1 MAGGHKSLKR
11 IIHRCFEEF
20 RATCEIAKVTS
31 LKKALITFAAKVDI
45 QKMNHN
51 GYKEPPKVKARLMK
65 KHDIMIEYFEKR
77 FEEFYNNYDYNQV
90 LPETSSKFRNRIWVC
105 WWQGEENAPIL
116 VQKCIESIRKSAKNH
131 VVTVITEDNYRDF
144 VNIPDWF
151 IDKFDKGILSRTNF
165 SDLLRVSLLAQYG
178 GMWLDSTFFC
188 TADTDLDMY
197 FKYDLWS
204 IKRPDYLHCSIASGY
219 FAGYSLQ
226 CSYEQRYIFAV
237 IRDFFLHYWQNSKM
251 LIDYLLIDYMIVLAQ
266 KYDQRIENL
275 FESIVPNN
283 PFCDDLLWLLNEKF
297 DSQKWKELT
306 KNTYLY
312 KLSWKYSFVEELD
325 GEKTFYAKLIENKL

>member
-90 LPETSSKFRNRIWVC
+90 IPEFSSEFKDCIWVC
-105 WWQGEENAPIL
+105 WWQGEDDAPPI
-116 VQKCIESIRKSAKNH
+116 VKACISSIRRAAHGH
-131 VVTVITEDNYRDF
+131 VVIVVTEKNYKNF
-144 VNIPDWF
+144 VNIPEWVIERF
-151 IDKFDKGILSRTNF
+151 KKGAISKTHF
-165 SDLLRVSLLAQYG
+165 SDILRLALLAQHG
-178 GMWLDSTFFC
+178 GMWLDATFYC
-188 TADTDLDMY
+188 TLDADLDKY
-197 FKYDLWS
+197 FKYSLWS
-204 IKRPDYLHCSIASGY
+204 IKRPDYLHCSVASGY
-219 FAGYSLQ
+219 FATYSL
-226 CSYEQRYIFAV
+226 CCDYETRYIFFV
-237 IRDFFLHYWQNSKM
+237 LLDFVLHYWKHSKK
-251 LIDYLLIDYMIVLAQ
+251 LIDYLFLDYIMVIAQ